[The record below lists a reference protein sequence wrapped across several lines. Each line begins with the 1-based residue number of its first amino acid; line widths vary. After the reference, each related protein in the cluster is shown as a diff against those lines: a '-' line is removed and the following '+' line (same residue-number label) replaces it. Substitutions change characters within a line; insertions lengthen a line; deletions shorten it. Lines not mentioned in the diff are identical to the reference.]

1 MNGRQQ
7 AAVTHLQMVG
17 RDIHRFVVLAREH
30 GLPEEDIKQ
39 AIADGVA
46 MAEKEE
52 EAQHGGRV
60 PALREAH
67 SRLR

>member
-7 AAVTHLQMVG
+7 AAVTHLHMVG
-17 RDIHRFVVLAREH
+17 RDVHRFVVLAREH

-46 MAEKEE
+46 MAEKEVSDD
-52 EAQHGGRV
+52 QHSSDGLTPVSAR
-60 PALREAH
+60 
-67 SRLR
+67 